1 MKKRILVLVCICILS
16 LLFSLSFFYLSS
28 PVYAVCDLKDYSSPE
43 EYQKAIDECQIEID
57 SRMEAHNKNKDDLD
71 RLEKN
76 IKNIQKV
83 IDSAVSQIDNLEKEI
98 FAREVELEYQK
109 EILAA
114 RVRSFYKKSRQY
126 SPLLIFLA
134 SSSANDLFRELSYR
148 QTATQQD
155 KKIIIDV
162 SQDLITLKNDKE
174 KLEKN
179 KNVLASAQTKLDQ
192 QAQSLKVEIGKVE
205 TYFTEISGKIAQLT
219 SKQEELLG
227 QKLASLNLPS
237 SLGAGPL
244 YCVDDR
250 KIDPGFSPAFAF
262 YTFGIPHRVGMNQYG
277 AYGRA
282 NAGQSY
288 DQILHAYYNFDGYRD
303 GVSATIKVNNGNG
316 INQGSVIWT
325 GGLEDYMKRIYEV
338 PSSWP
343 MESLKAQAIAV
354 RSYVLA
360 VTNNGN
366 NSICA
371 NQYCQVFKTDPKGGD
386 WDKAASET
394 AGKVMIS
401 GGEIITAWYA
411 STAGGYTFTNS
422 DVWGG
427 SQRSWT
433 KRFQDTS
440 GDVSGFSDLFNN
452 AYDKDSPCF
461 YAAQGWRSEYGKS
474 AWLKPN
480 EVADIVNVL
489 LLAKT
494 DSSTQ
499 KHLPQVD
506 KPNPDGVETWE
517 ADRVKQELRDRGI
530 TPYNNISNISV
541 DWDKGLG
548 RTTTLTI
555 SGDAGTK
562 NFDGP
567 EFKNFFNLRAPA
579 NIQIVG
585 PLFNIEKK

>member
-1 MKKRILVLVCICILS
+1 MIKK
-16 LLFSLSFFYLSS
+16 
-28 PVYAVCDLKDYSSPE
+28 
-43 EYQKAIDECQIEID
+43 
-57 SRMEAHNKNKDDLD
+57 N
-71 RLEKN
+71 
-76 IKNIQKV
+76 
-83 IDSAVSQIDNLEKEI
+83 
-98 FAREVELEYQK
+98 
-109 EILAA
+109 
-114 RVRSFYKKSRQY
+114 
-126 SPLLIFLA
+126 
-134 SSSANDLFRELSYR
+134 
-148 QTATQQD
+148 
-155 KKIIIDV
+155 
-162 SQDLITLKNDKE
+162 
-174 KLEKN
+174 
-179 KNVLASAQTKLDQ
+179 LDQ
-192 QAQSLKVEIGKVE
+192 QAEFFRTEVAKAR
-205 TYFTEISGKIAQLT
+205 TYQAQVSSKIAELT
-219 SKQEELLG
+219 AKQQELLG

-288 DQILHAYYNFDGYRD
+288 DQILHAYYNFDGYED
-303 GVSATIKVNNGNG
+303 KLGVTIKVNNGRG
-316 INQGSVIWT
+316 INEGTVIWT
-325 GGLEDYMKRIYEV
+325 GSLEDYVKRIYEI
-338 PSSWP
+338 PASWP
-343 MESLKAQAIAV
+343 MASLQAQAIAA
-354 RSYVLA
+354 RSYALA
-360 VTNNGN
+360 VTNNGA

-371 NQYCQVFKTDPKGGD
+371 TQDCQVFKSDAKGGN
-386 WDKAASET
+386 WESAVNGT
-394 AGKVMIS
+394 TGKVMIA
-401 GGEIITAWYA
+401 GGQVIKAWYA

-427 SQRSWT
+427 TQRSWT
-433 KRFQDTS
+433 KRFRDTS
-440 GDVSGFSDLFNN
+440 GDVGSFADLFNN

-461 YAAQGWRSEYGKS
+461 YSAQGWRSEYGKS
-474 AWLKPN
+474 AWLKPA

-489 LLAKT
+489 LLAKA

-506 KPNPDGVETWE
+506 KPNPDGVETWGS
-517 ADRVKQELRDRGI
+517 DRVKQELRDRGI
-530 TPYNNISNISV
+530 IPHNTIFSITV

-555 SGDAGTK
+555 SGDTGTK